1 MLKNRRLLRHS
12 VVLVLTGGCLLQ
24 VTGCV
29 TGLAPVYLSFAE
41 SAVLNFLLGSLVL
54 P

>member
-29 TGLAPVYLSFAE
+29 TALAPVYLSLAE
-41 SAVLNFLLGSLVL
+41 SAVLSMLLGMSAA

>member
-1 MLKNRRLLRHS
+1 MLNRRLVRNVMAL
-12 VVLVLTGGCLLQ
+12 LFTGGCLLQ

-29 TGLAPVYLSFAE
+29 TGLAPVYLSLVE
-41 SAVLNFLLGSLVL
+41 SAVLSLLLGVPAS